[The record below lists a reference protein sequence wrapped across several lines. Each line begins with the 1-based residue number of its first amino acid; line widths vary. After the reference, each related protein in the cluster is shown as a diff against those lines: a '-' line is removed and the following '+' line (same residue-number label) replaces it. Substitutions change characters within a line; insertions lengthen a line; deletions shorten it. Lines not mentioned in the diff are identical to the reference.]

1 MNRKHLRGFT
11 LIEIMVVVLII
22 AILAALLLPALMK
35 SADTRKKLLAHE
47 NVRAIKAA
55 AILYY
60 EEIGV
65 FPPDTNDFDTGDIKD
80 TWIERESIYRYLG
93 RKVEDKATGKF
104 YGPYMNINN
113 QYLKDEIFYDPWGKP
128 YEMDALHVNVVKEK
142 GPKQGDVERMGSP
155 YPAGTPQDKQIIEV
169 KVWSPGPDGKTKNAQ
184 NVEFG
189 KGDDL
194 LDQDNITSW
203 AD

>member
-1 MNRKHLRGFT
+1 MSRKRFNGFT
-11 LIEIMVVVLII
+11 LIEMMVVVAII
-22 AILAALLLPALMK
+22 ATLAALLLPALMG
-35 SADTRKKLLAHE
+35 SAATRKKLLAHE

-55 AILYY
+55 AMLYY

-65 FPPDTNDFDTGDIKD
+65 FPPDTDDFDTGDIKD

-104 YGPYMNINN
+104 YGPYLNINA
-113 QYLKDEIFYDPWGKP
+113 QFLKDEIYYDPWGKP

-142 GPKQGDVERMGSP
+142 GLKQGDVERMGSP
-155 YPAGTPQDKQIIEV
+155 YPAATPQDKQIIEV
-169 KVWSPGPDGKTKNAQ
+169 KVWSPGPDGKVTNAQ

-189 KGDDL
+189 KGDSP